1 MPDIAEIFKRY
12 GSQYLDMYAEK
23 MLPSHKRALYDIT
36 YCRSGAFGFHL
47 DSCDTCGYTH
57 LFFHSCCNRNCPKCH
72 SNHTKKWLEDKEK
85 LLLPTTY
92 FHLVFTLPEEL
103 RLLVRANQNVL
114 LNCLIK
120 AAAYA
125 LQKLMA
131 DEDFANG
138 IGGIPGMLCVLHTWT
153 RTMIYHPHVHFLV
166 AGGVVSKDLSQW
178 LPLKNKKFL
187 VPLPALSDIFRA
199 RFLKLARKE
208 IPRIELPISI
218 WKKKWVVFAKPY
230 IKGGQKVLNYL
241 ARYIHRIAITNNRIV
256 EHKNG
261 AVTFQY
267 FDLKSRCKKTLT
279 LPALEFIRRFLQHV
293 LPKGFHKVRY
303 YGFLAPTYRDVLHSL
318 KVTFALT
325 LPNKITTQK
334 LINYHRKCPRCKT
347 GNMIVKIHIF
357 YKKHVILFVR
367 PPP

>member
-1 MPDIAEIFKRY
+1 MPDIAEVFNRY
-12 GSQYLDMYAEK
+12 GSQYLELFAKK

-36 YCRSGAFGFHL
+36 NCRSGAFGFHL
-47 DSCDTCGYTH
+47 DSCDKCGYTH
-57 LFFHSCCNRNCPKCH
+57 LFFHSCCNRSCPKCH
-72 SNHTKKWLEDKEK
+72 GSHTEKWLEDKKK

-103 RLLVRANQNVL
+103 RLLIRANQTVL

-131 DEDFANG
+131 DKRFAGG
-138 IGGIPGMLCVLHTWT
+138 IRGIPGMLCVLHTWT
-153 RTMIYHPHVHFLV
+153 RTMIYHPHVHFMV
-166 AGGVVSKDLSQW
+166 AGGVVSKDSSQW
-178 LPLKNKKFL
+178 LPLKNKKYL

-208 IPRIELPISI
+208 MPGIELPNSI
-218 WKKKWVVFAKPY
+218 WEKKWVVFAKPY
-230 IKGGQKVLNYL
+230 IKGGQRVLHYL
-241 ARYIHRIAITNNRIV
+241 ARYIHRIAITNNRILW
-256 EHKNG
+256 HKNG
-261 AVTFQY
+261 AVTFKY
-267 FDLKSRCKKTLT
+267 FDLKSRRSKRLT
-279 LPALEFIRRFLQHV
+279 LSALEFIRRFLQHV
-293 LPKGFHKVRY
+293 LPRGFHKVRY
-303 YGFLAPTYRDVLHSL
+303 YGFFSPAHQDVLYSL
-318 KVTFALT
+318 KVTFT
-325 LPNKITTQK
+325 LARTNTIAPQR

-357 YKKHVILFVR
+357 HKKHVILFVR